1 MDEHGLSLFL
11 FLSFDRCVQLSRRPA
26 RLKHASCFS
35 FLRRQGA
42 TTTQQTQLFT
52 FFILSIIFIIIIIII
67 SIWFIIIII
76 WFFIWFEF
84 FAALERKMSMRAHR
98 DELIQKG
105 ILLPDLANSTT
116 SSTNASN
123 TLSTIAGKDENQ
135 I

>member
-1 MDEHGLSLFL
+1 L
-11 FLSFDRCVQLSRRPA
+11 
-26 RLKHASCFS
+26 
-35 FLRRQGA
+35 
-42 TTTQQTQLFT
+42 
-52 FFILSIIFIIIIIII
+52 
-67 SIWFIIIII
+67 
-76 WFFIWFEF
+76 EF

>member
-1 MDEHGLSLFL
+1 L
-11 FLSFDRCVQLSRRPA
+11 
-26 RLKHASCFS
+26 
-35 FLRRQGA
+35 
-42 TTTQQTQLFT
+42 
-52 FFILSIIFIIIIIII
+52 
-67 SIWFIIIII
+67 
-76 WFFIWFEF
+76 EF

-135 I
+135 ITFDINWTRR